1 MGYGDQLLAG
11 GIARK
16 AHAKH
21 PDKKIN
27 IGDGSTLERSDLYEG
42 LDYIAKEVDPKGV
55 WVHSFKGFRPYVD
68 NTQSTKEKFSWRR
81 GFKAT
86 PGEIVLTEEELE
98 IWPQTNFVYI
108 EPNIKGMVGPN
119 KDWGFEK
126 WQAVIQFLPNIRFIQ
141 GPGKKLDG
149 VEQAQTDSFRQAC
162 ALLSKASL
170 FVGTDGG
177 LHHAAAALGKPAVV
191 IWGGYTHP
199 RNLGYDF
206 HVNLQAPGV
215 EPCGLT
221 TACQHCRTAMDRVTV
236 KQVVQAVKSELRR
249 IGFNTDEKTTEAA

>member
-1 MGYGDQLLAG
+1 MGWGDQLLAG

-16 AHAKH
+16 AHARH
-21 PDKKIN
+21 PTKKIN
-27 IGDGSTLERSDLYEG
+27 IGDGSNIEWSELYEG
-42 LDYIAKEVDPKGV
+42 LDYIAKEVDPNGV
-55 WVHSFKGFRPYVD
+55 WVHSFKGFRPYVR
-68 NTQSTKEKFSWRR
+68 NEESTKEKFSWRR
-81 GFKAT
+81 DFKAT
-86 PGEIVLTEEELE
+86 PGEIRLTEEELE

-108 EPNIKGMVGPN
+108 EPNVKGVLGSH

-126 WQAVIQFLPNIRFIQ
+126 WQAVVRFLPNIRFIQ
-141 GPGKKLDG
+141 GPGRKLDG

-162 ALLSKASL
+162 ALLSKAAL

-206 HVNLQAPGV
+206 HVNLQAQGV
-215 EPCGLT
+215 DPCGMLT
-221 TACQHCRTAMDRVTV
+221 PCQHCVTAMDRVTV
-236 KQVVQAVKSELRR
+236 KEVVQAVKSELRR
-249 IGFNTDEKTTEAA
+249 IGFSPDEKKTEAA